1 MGSFGF
7 WQPII
12 IFSLLNVILTSG
24 LYITALSGQLSMA
37 TAALAGIGG
46 YVSAVLTSNF
56 DWPFIP
62 AILVAAVSTAIIG
75 GLLAA
80 LMVRMRDFIL
90 KLTTLAFGEAMSVI
104 AFNTPYIGGANGFS
118 DIQLYTTMTD
128 VVVAAALAVFIAWR
142 FDGSQ
147 LGLASRAVRDDP
159 LAAACNGVSIPLVR
173 VTTFALGSAVIGA
186 GGALSA
192 HYVLLVTPSQM
203 GFYFSLTY
211 IIFLL
216 FGGLQSLWGPL
227 VAAVL
232 LTAVPEMLRFA
243 NEYRL
248 ILYGLII
255 LLVILWRPN
264 GLITRRPLGPG
275 GKGPQSPAP
284 ADMTFSSK
292 TSPG

>member
-46 YVSAVLTSNF
+46 YISAVLTSNF
-56 DWPFIP
+56 DWPFLP
-62 AILVAAVSTAIIG
+62 AIVVAAVSTAIIG

-104 AFNTPYIGGANGFS
+104 AFNIPYLGGANGFS

-128 VVVAAALAVFIAWR
+128 VVVVAALAIFIAWR

-255 LLVILWRPN
+255 LVVILWRPN

-275 GKGPQSPAP
+275 GKGPQSRTP
-284 ADMTFSSK
+284 ADITFSSEAR
-292 TSPG
+292 SG

>member
-1 MGSFGF
+1 
-7 WQPII
+7 
-12 IFSLLNVILTSG
+12 
-24 LYITALSGQLSMA
+24 
-37 TAALAGIGG
+37 
-46 YVSAVLTSNF
+46 
-56 DWPFIP
+56 
-62 AILVAAVSTAIIG
+62 
-75 GLLAA
+75 
-80 LMVRMRDFIL
+80 MVRMRDFIL

-118 DIQLYTTMTD
+118 DIPLYTTMTD
-128 VVVAAALAVFIAWR
+128 VVVVTALAIFVAWR

-159 LAAACNGVSIPLVR
+159 LAAACNGVSISQVR

-227 VAAVL
+227 LAAVL

-264 GLITRRPLGPG
+264 GLVTRRPLGPG
-275 GKGPQSPAP
+275 SNGPQSRTPANI
-284 ADMTFSSK
+284 TFSRK